1 MLFYCRR
8 MQGLEHPTRWPERF
22 GRPSCPRP
30 PGEGL
35 AALPLIT
42 HCFQHHP
49 DYHVLLTTTTTAS
62 FQVIKDQL
70 PEGVIYQF
78 FPLDIPY
85 VIDRFLGYW
94 SPFALVLMES
104 ELWPNLII
112 SASAKGIAVT
122 MVNARMSV
130 RSFNNWLRPLA
141 RPLISF
147 MLSNLALIAPLS
159 TAEAVRFQLLQ
170 ASPYII
176 NFAGDLKYAVGNFN
190 IPAKAIM
197 EIEDL
202 QKQFCGRPVW
212 MAASIHKCE
221 QGVVLWVH
229 EELMRVYPD
238 LLTIIVPRHP
248 QHGQQMI
255 QELKSQGINVA
266 LRSKS
271 ETIFPST
278 SFYVVDTLGELRSM
292 YRATPIAVIGGSFAP
307 SLGGHNISE
316 AAAAGCAV
324 LTGPHVGHFSHM
336 VMKLLQSDSFSV
348 LQVEG
353 KRELTEAVSL
363 LLGDAET
370 LKARQNAARRAFS
383 LVSEGVI
390 HGVWNLMDAH
400 VLKKGCC

>member
-1 MLFYCRR
+1 MVAFWGELAAYRLYRAASWVAAPLVHMLFYCRS

-30 PGEGL
+30 PGQLLWFHAVSLGEGL

-49 DYHVLLTTTTTAS
+49 DYHILLTTTTTAS

-94 SPFALVLMES
+94 SPYALVLLES

-112 SASAKGIAVT
+112 SAAAKGIAVT

-130 RSFNNWLRPLA
+130 RSFNNWSRPLA

-190 IPAKAIM
+190 IPAKAIL

-202 QKQFCGRPVW
+202 QQQFCSRPVW

-221 QGVVLWVH
+221 QGGVMCFCSLCCS
-229 EELMRVYPD
+229 
-238 LLTIIVPRHP
+238 IC
-248 QHGQQMI
+248 
-255 QELKSQGINVA
+255 
-266 LRSKS
+266 SKL
-271 ETIFPST
+271 
-278 SFYVVDTLGELRSM
+278 D
-292 YRATPIAVIGGSFAP
+292 
-307 SLGGHNISE
+307 
-316 AAAAGCAV
+316 
-324 LTGPHVGHFSHM
+324 
-336 VMKLLQSDSFSV
+336 
-348 LQVEG
+348 
-353 KRELTEAVSL
+353 
-363 LLGDAET
+363 
-370 LKARQNAARRAFS
+370 
-383 LVSEGVI
+383 
-390 HGVWNLMDAH
+390 
-400 VLKKGCC
+400 